1 MHGHLIKMAQQCTFP
16 VATCHPT
23 TIYFSIFYTI
33 MFLPN
38 VSFLQQPASHRSPHI
53 SHIYQPYLYIPC
65 ISYIYP
71 RHPPKIYFKKHLS
84 CSSLPPTIP
93 PGLTSPFS
101 TSHSEIECKLF
112 KCLMLKIQIQ
122 TSMGMWRYLGIRLC
136 PIVIIPPSYS
146 V

>member
-1 MHGHLIKMAQQCTFP
+1 MYFSCSNLPPNYYIFLHILYDYVSPKCIFP
-16 VATCHPT
+16 AATC
-23 TIYFSIFYTI
+23 
-33 MFLPN
+33 LPP
-38 VSFLQQPASHRSPHI
+38 FPPHF
-53 SHIYQPYLYIPC
+53 PYIPT
-65 ISYIYP
+65 IFIYP